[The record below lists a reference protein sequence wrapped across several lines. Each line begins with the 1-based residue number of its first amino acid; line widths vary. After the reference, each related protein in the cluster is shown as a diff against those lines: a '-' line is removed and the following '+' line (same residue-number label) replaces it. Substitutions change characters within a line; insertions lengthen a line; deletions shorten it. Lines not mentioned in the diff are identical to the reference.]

1 VTPARPRPVPDLQT
15 EPYWRGL
22 LGKALLVQACESCS
36 ARIHPSMPCCPKCL
50 NTDLAWIEVSGDAVV
65 VSYCIVAQP
74 FVAGFKVPYAVV
86 RVSLVDAPD
95 VELIANVA
103 SHRVSDI
110 EIGALLH
117 VWYDVVDDDLVL
129 ADFDLVTNSP

>member
-1 VTPARPRPVPDLQT
+1 MP
-15 EPYWRGL
+15 
-22 LGKALLVQACESCS
+22 SCP
-36 ARIHPSMPCCPKCL
+36 HCL
-50 NTDLAWIEVSGDAVV
+50 NIDLAWVEVSGDAVV

-86 RVSLVDAPD
+86 RVSLVDAPE

-110 EIGALLH
+110 DVGTLLH
-117 VWYDVVDDDLVL
+117 VWYDVIDDDLVL